1 MIGAIV
7 YHDDG
12 ACLQLAYQVSC
23 IAAPDGERLCR
34 YLVYDWVE
42 RLGFTAGTP

>member
-1 MIGAIV
+1 VIGAIV

-12 ACLQLAYQVSC
+12 AGLQLAYQVSC
-23 IAAPDGERLCR
+23 IAPPDGERLCR

-42 RLGFTAGTP
+42 RLGFTVGTP